1 MGETHPTSLGWT
13 SWHDRLHRRL
23 LMQPQLLPQGS
34 SLLLAVSGGQDS
46 MALLALLQD
55 LAPLHGWD
63 LNLWH
68 GDHGWHDNSSRIAAE
83 LSSWCQKW
91 QLSLQVDQAAPGE
104 VPSEAKAR
112 QWRYERLEQRGR
124 QAGADVVTGH
134 TASDRAETMLLQ
146 LARGSDLAGLAAL
159 PSVRP
164 LSPEGP
170 RLRRPL
176 LHLQRRDT
184 LQICRDLA
192 LPIWEDPSNQSP
204 EFARNR
210 IRQEVL
216 PVLEE
221 LHPGCSQRI
230 SDLAE
235 RVSQVRDSQTE
246 LSRMALKL
254 LQTAAGLDRRG
265 LGALSSASR
274 RLLLAQWLQQQ
285 GVPALPASQL
295 DELSRRDWKVV
306 PPAVRPI
313 LPGAGN
319 SAGKGRSWCC
329 SSAQQSI
336 NRRGHQTRS
345 TPAALQT
352 DLGQATGRQMLLAFR
367 HPHKTHRHADH
378 QAGGWSTG
386 GHLLQQHL
394 KGGWRTADQHHRSR

>member
-1 MGETHPTSLGWT
+1 MGETHPSSLGWT

-46 MALLALLQD
+46 IALLALLQD
-55 LAPLHGWD
+55 LAPLHGWG
-63 LNLWH
+63 LSLWH
-68 GDHGWHDNSSRIAAE
+68 GDHSWHDGSSRIAAE
-83 LSSWCQKW
+83 LGSWCQQR
-91 QLSLQVDQAAPGE
+91 QLPLQVDQATAGQ
-104 VPSEAKAR
+104 VPNEATAR
-112 QWRYERLEQRGR
+112 QWRYAQLEQRAR
-124 QAGADVVTGH
+124 EAGADVVTGH
-134 TASDRAETMLLQ
+134 TASDRAETVLLQ

-159 PSVRP
+159 PSIRP
-164 LSPEGP
+164 LSPGGP
-170 RLRRPL
+170 CLRRPL
-176 LHLQRRDT
+176 LHLQRHDT
-184 LQICRDLA
+184 LQICQDLT
-192 LPIWEDPSNQSP
+192 LPIWEDPSNKSP

-265 LGALSSASR
+265 LGALNPASR

-295 DELSRRDWKVV
+295 DELSKLSLIHISEST
-306 PPAVRPI
+306 RPY
-313 LPGAGN
+313 
-319 SAGKGRSWCC
+319 
-329 SSAQQSI
+329 
-336 NRRGHQTRS
+336 
-345 TPAALQT
+345 
-352 DLGQATGRQMLLAFR
+352 
-367 HPHKTHRHADH
+367 
-378 QAGGWSTG
+378 
-386 GHLLQQHL
+386 
-394 KGGWRTADQHHRSR
+394 

>member
-1 MGETHPTSLGWT
+1 
-13 SWHDRLHRRL
+13 
-23 LMQPQLLPQGS
+23 MQPQLLPQGS

-55 LAPLHGWD
+55 LAPLHGWS
-63 LNLWH
+63 LSLWH
-68 GDHGWHDNSSRIAAE
+68 GDHRWHDNSSRIAAE
-83 LSSWCQKW
+83 LSSWCQQR
-91 QLSLQVDQAAPGE
+91 QLPLQVDQAAPGE

-112 QWRYERLEQRGR
+112 QWRYERLDQRGR

-176 LHLQRRDT
+176 LHLQRHDT
-184 LQICRDLA
+184 LEICRELA

-216 PVLEE
+216 PVLEA
-221 LHPGCSQRI
+221 LHPGSTQRM

-265 LGALSSASR
+265 LGALSPATR

-285 GVPALPASQL
+285 GVPAVPSSQL
-295 DELSRRDWKVV
+295 DELSRRLESG
-306 PPAVRPI
+306 A
-313 LPGAGN
+313 PGG
-319 SAGKGRSWCC
+319 
-329 SSAQQSI
+329 
-336 NRRGHQTRS
+336 
-345 TPAALQT
+345 AA
-352 DLGQATGRQMLLAFR
+352 DL
-367 HPHKTHRHADH
+367 
-378 QAGGWSTG
+378 AGGWQLSWKG
-386 GHLLQQHL
+386 AELVLQQRAAEH
-394 KGGWRTADQHHRSR
+394 

>member
-1 MGETHPTSLGWT
+1 
-13 SWHDRLHRRL
+13 
-23 LMQPQLLPQGS
+23 MQPQLLPQGS

-55 LAPLHGWD
+55 LAPLHGWS
-63 LNLWH
+63 LSLWH
-68 GDHGWHDNSSRIAAE
+68 GDHRWHQGSSQIAAE
-83 LSSWCQKW
+83 LNSWCQQH
-91 QLSLQVDQAAPGE
+91 QLPLQVDQATLGE

-170 RLRRPL
+170 LLRRPL
-176 LHLQRRDT
+176 LHLQRHDT
-184 LQICRDLA
+184 LQICRELA

-216 PVLEE
+216 PVLET
-221 LHPGCSQRI
+221 LHPGSTQRM

-235 RVSQVRDSQTE
+235 RVSQVRDTQTE
-246 LSRMALKL
+246 LSQMALKL

-295 DELSRRDWKVV
+295 DELSRRLESG
-306 PPAVRPI
+306 A
-313 LPGAGN
+313 PGG
-319 SAGKGRSWCC
+319 
-329 SSAQQSI
+329 
-336 NRRGHQTRS
+336 
-345 TPAALQT
+345 AA
-352 DLGQATGRQMLLAFR
+352 DL
-367 HPHKTHRHADH
+367 
-378 QAGGWSTG
+378 AGGWQLSWKG
-386 GHLLQQHL
+386 AELVLQQ
-394 KGGWRTADQHHRSR
+394 RAAER

>member
-1 MGETHPTSLGWT
+1 LRWT

-55 LAPLHGWD
+55 LAPMHGWS
-63 LNLWH
+63 LSLWH
-68 GDHGWHDNSSRIAAE
+68 GDHRWHDGSSRIAAE
-83 LSSWCQKW
+83 LSSWCQQRK
-91 QLSLQVDQAAPGE
+91 LPLQVDEAVLGD

-124 QAGADVVTGH
+124 QVGADVVTGH
-134 TASDRAETMLLQ
+134 TASDRAETLLLQ

-164 LSPEGP
+164 LCPEGP
-170 RLRRPL
+170 LLRRPL
-176 LHLQRRDT
+176 LHLQRHDT

-204 EFARNR
+204 EFGRNR
-210 IRQEVL
+210 IRMEVL
-216 PVLEE
+216 PVLEA
-221 LHPGCSQRI
+221 LHPGSTQRI

-246 LSRMALKL
+246 LSRMALGV
-254 LQTAAGLDRRG
+254 LQSPTGLDRRG

-295 DELSRRDWKVV
+295 DELSQRLKSG
-306 PPAVRPI
+306 A
-313 LPGAGN
+313 PGG
-319 SAGKGRSWCC
+319 
-329 SSAQQSI
+329 
-336 NRRGHQTRS
+336 
-345 TPAALQT
+345 AA
-352 DLGQATGRQMLLAFR
+352 DL
-367 HPHKTHRHADH
+367 
-378 QAGGWSTG
+378 AGGWQLSWG
-386 GHLLQQHL
+386 GGELVLQQRAAEH
-394 KGGWRTADQHHRSR
+394 

>member
-1 MGETHPTSLGWT
+1 MGETHPDPLGWT

-23 LMQPQLLPQGS
+23 LMQPQLLPKGS

-55 LAPLHGWD
+55 LAPLHGWS
-63 LNLWH
+63 LSLWH

-112 QWRYERLEQRGR
+112 QWRYERLAQRGR
-124 QAGADVVTGH
+124 LTGADVVTGH
-134 TASDRAETMLLQ
+134 TANDRAETMLLQ
-146 LARGSDLAGLAAL
+146 LARGSDLAGLAGL

-164 LSPEGP
+164 LSMEGP
-170 RLRRPL
+170 LLRRPL
-176 LHLQRRDT
+176 LHLQRHDT
-184 LQICRDLA
+184 LQICRELA

-204 EFARNR
+204 EFSRNR

-216 PVLEE
+216 PVLEA
-221 LHPGCSQRI
+221 LHPGSTQRM

-265 LGALSSASR
+265 LGTLGSATR

-295 DELSRRDWKVV
+295 NELSRRLDNG
-306 PPAVRPI
+306 A
-313 LPGAGN
+313 PGG
-319 SAGKGRSWCC
+319 
-329 SSAQQSI
+329 
-336 NRRGHQTRS
+336 
-345 TPAALQT
+345 AA
-352 DLGQATGRQMLLAFR
+352 DL
-367 HPHKTHRHADH
+367 
-378 QAGGWSTG
+378 AGGWQLSWRG
-386 GHLLQQHL
+386 GELVLQQREAEH
-394 KGGWRTADQHHRSR
+394 

>member
-1 MGETHPTSLGWT
+1 M
-13 SWHDRLHRRL
+13 
-23 LMQPQLLPQGS
+23 
-34 SLLLAVSGGQDS
+34 
-46 MALLALLQD
+46 
-55 LAPLHGWD
+55 
-63 LNLWH
+63 
-68 GDHGWHDNSSRIAAE
+68 
-83 LSSWCQKW
+83 
-91 QLSLQVDQAAPGE
+91 
-104 VPSEAKAR
+104 
-112 QWRYERLEQRGR
+112 
-124 QAGADVVTGH
+124 VTGH

-192 LPIWEDPSNQSP
+192 LPIWEDPSNQSS

-221 LHPGCSQRI
+221 LHPGSTQRM

-246 LSRMALKL
+246 LSQMALEL

-265 LGALSSASR
+265 LGTLGSATR

-295 DELSRRDWKVV
+295 DELSRR
-306 PPAVRPI
+306 
-313 LPGAGN
+313 LESGA
-319 SAGKGRSWCC
+319 AGG
-329 SSAQQSI
+329 
-336 NRRGHQTRS
+336 
-345 TPAALQT
+345 AA
-352 DLGQATGRQMLLAFR
+352 DL
-367 HPHKTHRHADH
+367 
-378 QAGGWSTG
+378 AGGWQLSWRAG
-386 GHLLQQHL
+386 ELVLQQREAEH
-394 KGGWRTADQHHRSR
+394 

>member
-1 MGETHPTSLGWT
+1 MGETHPSFLSWT

-34 SLLLAVSGGQDS
+34 SLLVAVSGGQDS

-55 LAPLHGWD
+55 LAPLHGWG

-68 GDHGWHDNSSRIAAE
+68 GDHGWHDTSSRNAAE
-83 LSSWCQKW
+83 LSSWCQ
-91 QLSLQVDQAAPGE
+91 QQHLSLQVDQAAPGE

-112 QWRYERLEQRGR
+112 QWRYERLAQRGH

-164 LSPEGP
+164 LSPQGP
-170 RLRRPL
+170 QLRRPL
-176 LHLQRRDT
+176 LHLQRHDT
-184 LQICRDLA
+184 LRICRKLA

-204 EFARNR
+204 EFGRNR

-216 PVLEE
+216 PVLEA
-221 LHPGCSQRI
+221 LHPGSTQRM

-246 LSRMALKL
+246 LSRMALEL
-254 LQTAAGLDRRG
+254 LQTPAGLDRRG
-265 LGALSSASR
+265 LGALNPANR

-285 GVPALPASQL
+285 GVPPLAATQL
-295 DELSRRDWKVV
+295 NELSRRLESG
-306 PPAVRPI
+306 A
-313 LPGAGN
+313 PGG
-319 SAGKGRSWCC
+319 
-329 SSAQQSI
+329 
-336 NRRGHQTRS
+336 
-345 TPAALQT
+345 AA
-352 DLGQATGRQMLLAFR
+352 DL
-367 HPHKTHRHADH
+367 
-378 QAGGWSTG
+378 AGGWQLSWKG
-386 GHLLQQHL
+386 GDLVLQQRAAEH
-394 KGGWRTADQHHRSR
+394 

>member
-1 MGETHPTSLGWT
+1 
-13 SWHDRLHRRL
+13 
-23 LMQPQLLPQGS
+23 MQPQLLPKGS

-46 MALLALLQD
+46 MALLALLKD
-55 LAPLHGWD
+55 LAPLHGWS

-68 GDHGWHDNSSRIAAE
+68 GDHRWHDDSSRIAAE
-83 LSSWCQKW
+83 LSSWCQQR
-91 QLSLQVDQAAPGE
+91 QLTLEVEQAAPGQ

-112 QWRYERLEQRGR
+112 QWRYERLDQRGR

-176 LHLQRRDT
+176 LRLQRHDT
-184 LQICRDLA
+184 LKICQDLA
-192 LPIWEDPSNQSP
+192 LPIWDDPSNQSP
-204 EFARNR
+204 EFGRNR

-216 PVLEE
+216 PVLEA
-221 LHPGCSQRI
+221 LHPGSTQRI

-246 LSRMALKL
+246 LSRMALEV
-254 LQTAAGLDRRG
+254 LQTPDGLDRRG
-265 LGALSSASR
+265 LGALSSATR

-295 DELSRRDWKVV
+295 DELSRR
-306 PPAVRPI
+306 
-313 LPGAGN
+313 L
-319 SAGKGRSWCC
+319 GKGAPGGAADLAGSWQL
-329 SSAQQSI
+329 SW
-336 NRRGHQTRS
+336 RGGE
-345 TPAALQT
+345 LV
-352 DLGQATGRQMLLAFR
+352 
-367 HPHKTHRHADH
+367 
-378 QAGGWSTG
+378 
-386 GHLLQQHL
+386 LQQLASDH
-394 KGGWRTADQHHRSR
+394 

>member
-1 MGETHPTSLGWT
+1 MGWT

-34 SLLLAVSGGQDS
+34 TLLLAVSGGQDS

-55 LAPLHGWD
+55 LAPLHGWG
-63 LNLWH
+63 LSLWH
-68 GDHGWHDNSSRIAAE
+68 GDHRWHDGSSQIAAE
-83 LSSWCQKW
+83 LNSWCQQR
-91 QLSLQVDQAAPGE
+91 QLPLQVDQAAPGH

-124 QAGADVVTGH
+124 DAGADVVTGH

-164 LSPEGP
+164 LSTEGP

-235 RVSQVRDSQTE
+235 RVSQVRDSHTE
-246 LSRMALKL
+246 LSQMALKL
-254 LQTAAGLDRRG
+254 LETTAGLDRRG
-265 LGALSSASR
+265 LGALSSATR

-295 DELSRRDWKVV
+295 NELSRRLDNG
-306 PPAVRPI
+306 A
-313 LPGAGN
+313 PGG
-319 SAGKGRSWCC
+319 
-329 SSAQQSI
+329 
-336 NRRGHQTRS
+336 
-345 TPAALQT
+345 AA
-352 DLGQATGRQMLLAFR
+352 DL
-367 HPHKTHRHADH
+367 
-378 QAGGWSTG
+378 AGGWQLSWRG
-386 GHLLQQHL
+386 GELVLQQRAAEH
-394 KGGWRTADQHHRSR
+394 

>member
-1 MGETHPTSLGWT
+1 MGETHLSSLGWT

-55 LAPLHGWD
+55 LAPLHGWG
-63 LNLWH
+63 LSLWH
-68 GDHGWHDNSSRIAAE
+68 GDHGWHDNSSRITAE
-83 LSSWCQKW
+83 LSSWCQQR
-91 QLSLQVDQAAPGE
+91 QLPLQVDQAAPGQ

-112 QWRYERLEQRGR
+112 QWRYERLAQQGR

-146 LARGSDLAGLAAL
+146 LARGSDLACLAAL

-170 RLRRPL
+170 WLRRPL
-176 LHLQRRDT
+176 LHLQRHDT
-184 LQICRDLA
+184 LQICQELA

-216 PVLEE
+216 PVLEA
-221 LHPGCSQRI
+221 LHPGSTQRM

-235 RVSQVRDSQTE
+235 RVSQVRDSQKE
-246 LSRMALKL
+246 LSQMALNL

-285 GVPALPASQL
+285 GVPTLPARQL
-295 DELSRRDWKVV
+295 DELSRRLENDG
-306 PPAVRPI
+306 
-313 LPGAGN
+313 PG
-319 SAGKGRSWCC
+319 SA
-329 SSAQQSI
+329 A
-336 NRRGHQTRS
+336 
-345 TPAALQT
+345 
-352 DLGQATGRQMLLAFR
+352 DL
-367 HPHKTHRHADH
+367 
-378 QAGGWSTG
+378 AGGWRLSWKG
-386 GHLLQQHL
+386 GELVLQQREAEH
-394 KGGWRTADQHHRSR
+394 

>member
-1 MGETHPTSLGWT
+1 MH
-13 SWHDRLHRRL
+13 
-23 LMQPQLLPQGS
+23 PQLLPQGS

-55 LAPLHGWD
+55 LAPLHGWG

-68 GDHGWHDNSSRIAAE
+68 GDHGWHEGSSRIAAE
-83 LSSWCQKW
+83 LSNWCLQR
-91 QLSLQVDQAAPGE
+91 QLHLQVDQAAPEE

-112 QWRYERLEQRGR
+112 QWRYEKLAQRGC

-164 LSPEGP
+164 LCTDGP

-176 LHLQRRDT
+176 LHLQRNDT
-184 LQICRDLA
+184 LRICQDLA
-192 LPIWEDPSNQSP
+192 LPIWEDPSNQSS

-210 IRQEVL
+210 VRQEVL
-216 PVLEE
+216 PVLEA
-221 LHPGCSQRI
+221 LHPGSTQRM

-246 LSRMALKL
+246 LSQMALEL

-265 LGALSSASR
+265 LGVLNPASR

-295 DELSRRDWKVV
+295 DELSKRLDNG
-306 PPAVRPI
+306 A
-313 LPGAGN
+313 PGG
-319 SAGKGRSWCC
+319 
-329 SSAQQSI
+329 
-336 NRRGHQTRS
+336 
-345 TPAALQT
+345 AA
-352 DLGQATGRQMLLAFR
+352 DL
-367 HPHKTHRHADH
+367 
-378 QAGGWSTG
+378 AGGWQLSWKG
-386 GHLLQQHL
+386 GELVLQQRAAEH
-394 KGGWRTADQHHRSR
+394 

>member
-23 LMQPQLLPQGS
+23 LQQPQLLPQGS

-46 MALLALLQD
+46 MALLALLQH
-55 LAPLHGWD
+55 LAPLHGWS
-63 LNLWH
+63 LSLWH
-68 GDHGWHDNSSRIAAE
+68 GDHRWHDGSSRIAAE
-83 LSSWCQKW
+83 LNSWCQQR
-91 QLSLQVDQAAPGE
+91 QLPLQVDQAAPGE

-112 QWRYERLEQRGR
+112 QWRYERLEQRAR
-124 QAGADVVTGH
+124 DAGADVVTGH

-176 LHLQRRDT
+176 LHLQRHDT
-184 LQICRDLA
+184 LQICQELA
-192 LPIWEDPSNQSP
+192 LPIWEDPSNQSQ
-204 EFARNR
+204 EFGRNR

-216 PVLEE
+216 PVLEA
-221 LHPGCSQRI
+221 LHPGSTQRM

-246 LSRMALKL
+246 LSQMALKL
-254 LQTAAGLDRRG
+254 LQTATGLNRRG

-285 GVPALPASQL
+285 GLPPLSASQL
-295 DELSRRDWKVV
+295 EELSRRLDNG
-306 PPAVRPI
+306 A
-313 LPGAGN
+313 PGG
-319 SAGKGRSWCC
+319 
-329 SSAQQSI
+329 
-336 NRRGHQTRS
+336 
-345 TPAALQT
+345 AA
-352 DLGQATGRQMLLAFR
+352 DL
-367 HPHKTHRHADH
+367 
-378 QAGGWSTG
+378 AGGWQLSWKG
-386 GHLLQQHL
+386 AELVLQQRAAKH
-394 KGGWRTADQHHRSR
+394 

>member
-1 MGETHPTSLGWT
+1 MHPTSLGWT

-55 LAPLHGWD
+55 LAPLHGWS
-63 LNLWH
+63 LSMWH
-68 GDHGWHDNSSRIAAE
+68 GDHGWHDGSSRIAAE
-83 LSSWCQKW
+83 LSSWCQQR
-91 QLSLQVDQAAPGE
+91 QLPLQVDQAAPGE

-112 QWRYERLEQRGR
+112 LWRYERLDQRGR

-146 LARGSDLAGLAAL
+146 LARGSDMAGLAAL
-159 PSVRP
+159 PSIRP

-170 RLRRPL
+170 LLRRPL
-176 LHLQRRDT
+176 LHLQRKDT
-184 LQICRDLA
+184 LQICQDLA

-210 IRQEVL
+210 IRQEGL
-216 PVLEE
+216 PGLEA
-221 LHPGCSQRI
+221 LHPGSTQRM

-246 LSRMALKL
+246 LRRMALKL
-254 LQTAAGLDRRG
+254 LQTTAGLDRRG

-274 RLLLAQWLQQQ
+274 RRLLAQWLQQQ

-295 DELSRRDWKVV
+295 DELSLRLEGG
-306 PPAVRPI
+306 A
-313 LPGAGN
+313 PGG
-319 SAGKGRSWCC
+319 
-329 SSAQQSI
+329 
-336 NRRGHQTRS
+336 
-345 TPAALQT
+345 AA
-352 DLGQATGRQMLLAFR
+352 DL
-367 HPHKTHRHADH
+367 
-378 QAGGWSTG
+378 AGGGQLSW
-386 GHLLQQHL
+386 
-394 KGGWRTADQHHRSR
+394 KGGELTLKQREAER